1 MSAPLALIGVP
12 SSAGAFAPGQERAPE
27 ALRAAGLKEKLG
39 ATGFEVTDR
48 GDSAPFRWR
57 PDSASPHAQ
66 NADAVRAAALDT
78 AARVEQSIAA
88 GELALVLG
96 GDCTIELGT
105 VAGSE
110 RSVGRTGL
118 VYFDVHPDLNVPA
131 ESAPGALDWMGC
143 AHMLGVE
150 GAVPELVRLDGHAP
164 LLRPDDIL
172 FFAYGPEQATQF
184 EREQLELL
192 DPRRVPVD
200 RVASDPEGEA
210 ERAVS
215 EFAPGFDRL
224 LVHFDVDTI
233 DFTDAPLSE
242 NPGRNEGLP
251 MDAAMAAL
259 RVLVGADTLAALT
272 VTELNPLHGAEDGS
286 TVERFVDAL
295 VECLRPAACR
305 TCGSS
310 PPS

>member
-1 MSAPLALIGVP
+1 MSPRLALIGVP
-12 SSAGAFAPGQERAPE
+12 SSAGAFAPGQEEGPA
-27 ALRAAGLKEKLG
+27 AIRAAGLTDKLG
-39 ATGFEVTDR
+39 AAGFEVADR
-48 GDSAPFRWR
+48 GDSERFRWR
-57 PDSASPHAQ
+57 PDPGSPRGQ
-66 NADAVRAAALDT
+66 NAAAVRAAALD
-78 AARVEQSIAA
+78 AATRVEQALGA
-88 GELALVLG
+88 GELALVIG

-105 VAGSE
+105 VAGSA

-131 ESAPGALDWMGC
+131 ESTPGALDWMGS

-150 GAVPELVRLDGHAP
+150 GALPELVRLDGHAP
-164 LLRPDDIL
+164 LLRPDEIL
-172 FFAYGPEQATQF
+172 FFGYGPEQATPF
-184 EREQLELL
+184 ERRQLERL
-192 DPRRVPVD
+192 DPRRVPVEQ
-200 RVASDPEGEA
+200 VASDPAGEA
-210 ERAVS
+210 ERALA

-251 MDAAMAAL
+251 QAAAMEAL
-259 RVLVGADTLAALT
+259 RVLLSADALAALT

-295 VECLRPAACR
+295 TDCLAA
-305 TCGSS
+305 
-310 PPS
+310 